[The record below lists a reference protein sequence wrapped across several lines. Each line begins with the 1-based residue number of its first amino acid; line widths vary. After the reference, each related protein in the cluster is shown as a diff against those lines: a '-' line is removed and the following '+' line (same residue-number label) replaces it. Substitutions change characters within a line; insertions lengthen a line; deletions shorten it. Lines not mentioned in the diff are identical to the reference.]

1 MYLLF
6 FIYFINEDYNLLFEE
21 RELNQKQYMNYK
33 IGKVAEWLKAIDCK
47 SLEFFLRRFES
58 YLSHLQIIIQFNKQ
72 FFSDNNYVL
81 YLILK

>member
-1 MYLLF
+1 M
-6 FIYFINEDYNLLFEE
+6 
-21 RELNQKQYMNYK
+21 NQKQYMNSK

-81 YLILK
+81 DLILKSRTRYNSTKQIYFEFINF